1 MRLASVDEE
10 YRPLPSSVVQK
21 THLAIIVDQAH
32 NGTFVKVEATP
43 ARTHGEA
50 AGWVPLP
57 LSDCF

>member
-32 NGTFVKVEATP
+32 NGTF
-43 ARTHGEA
+43 
-50 AGWVPLP
+50 
-57 LSDCF
+57 S